1 LQPTFPLK
9 CDFCDATHPGD
20 TFKAI
25 ADKWRFAVYMTTEGI
40 VQMAG
45 CPNHIA
51 DAEEEMHDFL
61 HDKGKRTPKFQAL
74 HPLSAEG
81 KQHEAR

>member
-1 LQPTFPLK
+1 
-9 CDFCDATHPGD
+9 
-20 TFKAI
+20 
-25 ADKWRFAVYMTTEGI
+25 
-40 VQMAG
+40 
-45 CPNHIA
+45 
-51 DAEEEMHDFL
+51 MHDFL